1 MGPGEQFIHGGILA
15 DSQRNRKMFDSTL
28 THPCLPKQYQLF
40 AGTGQVE
47 KTRSAIWASE
57 RAQILSFRSLMVKR
71 NQSKKVRIVVC
82 TF

>member
-47 KTRSAIWASE
+47 D
-57 RAQILSFRSLMVKR
+57 
-71 NQSKKVRIVVC
+71 KVSNLGFQKELKFFLLRV
-82 TF
+82 